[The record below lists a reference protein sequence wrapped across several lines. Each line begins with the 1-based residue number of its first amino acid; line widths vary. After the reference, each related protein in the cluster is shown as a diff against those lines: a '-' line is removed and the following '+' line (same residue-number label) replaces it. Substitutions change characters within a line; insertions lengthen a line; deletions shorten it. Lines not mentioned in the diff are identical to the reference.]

1 MDAGE
6 GTAVGLGLPLSFPC
20 EGSLSL
26 FWLFVLLVGA
36 ALLLWNAHR
45 RISASRREVARQWDL
60 AEFAGKRLLYSEQ
73 LFRAPQSRLVA
84 KVDRAYEAP
93 GDDVEL
99 LELKTRPHH
108 RVYRSDVIEMSAQ
121 RVAVEEVDGRRVLDT
136 AFVLTESTRDG
147 SRRLHRIQ
155 LMERAAVLAFRDKR
169 LRLLRGEIR
178 AEAARVPALCNTCAY
193 AKECTVKSTAAVS
206 RR

>member
-1 MDAGE
+1 M
-6 GTAVGLGLPLSFPC
+6 
-20 EGSLSL
+20 SL

-93 GDDVEL
+93 SDAVEL
-99 LELKTRPHH
+99 LELKTRPQH

-121 RVAVEEVDGRRVLDT
+121 RVAVEEVDGTRVHDT

-147 SRRLHRIQ
+147 SRQLHRIQ
-155 LMERAAVLAFRDKR
+155 LMERAAVLALRDKR
-169 LRLLRGEIR
+169 HRLLRGELPAQGASTR
-178 AEAARVPALCNTCAY
+178 ALCTSCAY
-193 AKECTVKSTAAVS
+193 AKECPVGSGGATS